1 VSLCLE
7 HDQARF
13 CIANLVFR
21 SLLWRS
27 MLRQKNTHDH
37 VGCKVRG
44 CPIVLSE
51 DTFSEWGGHGFLMA
65 SCCDPTTIPRHEHFP
80 LQLSFPVSGSWLHSF
95 GRNGYTVLRAGEA
108 AFIPSGETH
117 STRWVERGELITIN
131 AELEWCE
138 ENCDLPVSSLRK
150 AKLETVSGE
159 ALREILRHASALLRQ
174 NWANGDVST

>member
-1 VSLCLE
+1 
-7 HDQARF
+7 
-13 CIANLVFR
+13 
-21 SLLWRS
+21 
-27 MLRQKNTHDH
+27 M
-37 VGCKVRG
+37 
-44 CPIVLSE
+44 LSE